1 MEYQTKLISVEGVG
15 EDLKNKKD
23 EPDDLAD
30 RLYEEWRD
38 EKWMAEA
45 AEA

>member
-1 MEYQTKLISVEGVG
+1 MGCKTTFIEEEKVDGHRVP
-15 EDLKNKKD
+15 DD
-23 EPDDLAD
+23 EPGDLAD

-38 EKWMAEA
+38 EKLMAEA

>member
-1 MEYQTKLISVEGVG
+1 MEYQRKLVSEEDVG
-15 EDLKNKKD
+15 ADLGNEND
-23 EPDDLAD
+23 EPNDLAD